1 MTLSLDVAHE
11 EPSNRG
17 RAAPDAKPSEEVT
30 ARIRADLASGKERLG
45 PLTS

>member
-17 RAAPDAKPSEEVT
+17 RAAPDAKPGGEVT
-30 ARIRADLASGKERLG
+30 ARIRADFASGKEGLG
-45 PLTS
+45 FLTS